1 MKTLLLALAGVLV
14 GVSLYAQGQL
24 SQIQGTVQDASGAA
38 VPGAVVKVTK
48 TDTGAVRT
56 VNSGADGAYVVA
68 DLPTGPYRVEVSKA
82 GFATAVQT
90 GIVLEVAT
98 NPTVNISLK
107 VGNVSEQ
114 VQVEANA
121 ALVETQATGLGA
133 VMENRRILE
142 LPLNGRVATD
152 LIQFTPAVVVQGV
165 AGNGGYPNTQ
175 QYVINGGQSF
185 GDAFWLDGSVFN
197 NPWDNANMPFPFP
210 DALQEFKVETSS
222 LTAQNGVHAGGTITG
237 VTKSGT
243 NSFHGDA
250 FEFFR
255 NGDLNGTNWSTHTN
269 DGVHR
274 NQFGGV
280 IGGPIKKDK
289 LFFFFGYQGTI
300 THSTTY
306 ANDFIPTAAM
316 IQGNFSACPADIAGL
331 TAAQKALFT
340 NNQLNAGT
348 SFDPAS
354 LKLANMLP
362 NNAVVNGCGETPLGL
377 ATQVN
382 EKQYVGRGDYQTSD
396 KNTIFGRYL
405 RSQYYRPPSLTVTP
419 TNLLTS
425 TQGGL
430 DDADQTWTAG
440 DTYLFSSTMV
450 NQFRASVDRTGIHR
464 FDANFVSSCDL
475 GVQNIYCGYVPHQ
488 STFAIGTAGVNGF
501 SVGPGTGGQAAA
513 HSTTYQLNNDVSW
526 VHGAHQVNFG
536 MGGSTYKLNFL
547 GNVYSQNSWTF
558 SNIPAFLLGQ
568 ITTLSESAPNPLV
581 QQKWFVNAYVQDTWK
596 VTSHFTVNVGLR
608 WEPSLPP
615 GMLNNAAYNF
625 NFANMIAGVKSKTYV
640 NAPPGLSFPGDPG
653 FQGLAGVQ
661 RQWNLFAPRVALAW
675 DPKGDGKMVIRAS
688 YGISYDYVN
697 GSMYVN
703 SADSPPFGNTT
714 ILTSGQFSNP
724 FAANPGANIFPYV
737 LSSNAPFVTGGT
749 YIAEQPN
756 LKTTQVSQWNFVI
769 QRQFGKDWVASA
781 TYTGSESDHLLSSY
795 DANPTVYT
803 GSCGTAGKA
812 PCPRLFTLNNDPSH
826 QYFNDVEIL
835 DSNGTSSYNGMILA
849 IQKRLSKGLSTNANY
864 TWSHCIGDLTIGN
877 STGNAGGGLQMLSTA
892 SGVGVPINRAYD
904 RGNCQSIEIG
914 GTFSSDRRQIFNWT
928 TVYETQK
935 YGNHF
940 ANAAFS
946 GWKISGIYRASSAP
960 WVTIGL
966 ATDNS
971 FTGVFS
977 PAANERPNATGQP
990 SLCANPSPTC
1000 WVNPAAFVSPAPG
1013 TFGNVGRSA
1022 VQGPAFFQIDMALSR
1037 EFRIR
1042 EGYTFEL
1049 RADAFN
1055 LPNSRRAGIAPPNL
1069 TAGASGLNLTLG
1081 TPGFG
1086 TITSSLDPRIMQL
1099 AAKFVF

>member
-14 GVSLYAQGQL
+14 GISLYAQGQL

-38 VPGAVVKVTK
+38 VPGAVVKITK
-48 TDTGAVRT
+48 TDTGTVRT
-56 VNSGADGAYVVA
+56 VNSGADGAYVAA
-68 DLPTGPYRVEVSKA
+68 DLPAGPYRVEVTKA

-90 GIVLEVAT
+90 GITLLVST
-98 NPTVNISLK
+98 NPTINVSLK

-121 ALVETQATGLGA
+121 ALVETQATGIGA
-133 VMENRRILE
+133 VIENRRILE

-152 LIQFTPAVVVQGV
+152 LIVLAGAVIPQGV

-222 LTAQNGVHAGGTITG
+222 LTAQNGVHAGGTITA

-255 NGDLNGTNWSTHTN
+255 NGDMNGTNWSTHTN

-274 NQFGGV
+274 NQFGGT
-280 IGGPIKKDK
+280 IGGPVKKDK

-300 THSTTY
+300 THSTTF
-306 ANDFIPTAAM
+306 ANDFIPTAQM
-316 IQGNFSACPADIAGL
+316 IAGNFSACPADVTGNAN
-331 TAAQKALFT
+331 FV
-340 NNQLNAGT
+340 NNQLKSGVV
-348 SFDPAS
+348 FDPAAV
-354 LKLANMLP
+354 KLANMLP
-362 NNAVVNGCGETPLGL
+362 PGATGCGLMPLGL
-377 ATQVN
+377 QTQVN
-382 EKQYVGRGDYQTSD
+382 EKQYVGRGDYQSSA

-464 FDANFVSSCDL
+464 FDANYVSSCDL
-475 GVQNIYCGYVPHQ
+475 GVVGIYCGYVPHQ
-488 STFAIGTAGVNGF
+488 STFTIGTAGVNGF
-501 SVGPGTGGQAAA
+501 AVGPGTGGQAAA

-526 VHGAHQVNFG
+526 VHGAHQINFG
-536 MGGSTYKLNFL
+536 FGASTYKMNFL
-547 GNVYSQNSWTF
+547 GNVYSQNQWTF
-558 SNIPAFLLGQ
+558 PNMASFLLGQ
-568 ITTLSESAPNPLV
+568 FANPGLSMSAPNPLV
-581 QQKWFVNAYVQDTWK
+581 QQKWLIDGYVQDTWK
-596 VTSHFTVNVGLR
+596 VTQHLTVNIGLR

-625 NFANMIAGVKSKTYV
+625 SLPNMLAGVVSKTYV

-653 FQGLAGVQ
+653 FHGLAGVQ
-661 RQWNLFAPRVALAW
+661 NQWNLFAPRVAVAY

-714 ILTSGQFSNP
+714 IFAGNSFSNP
-724 FAANPGANIFPYV
+724 YLSDPGGNIFPFV
-737 LSSNAPFVTGGT
+737 LSSNAPFVKGGI

-756 LKTTQVSQWNFVI
+756 LKTTEVHQWNFVI
-769 QRQFGKDWVASA
+769 QRQFGQDWVASG
-781 TYTGSESDHLLSSY
+781 TYTGSETENLLSSY
-795 DANPTVYT
+795 QVNPATIVACPGGAALTTCNTVANQNTR
-803 GSCGTAGKA
+803 
-812 PCPRLFTLNNDPSH
+812 RLFTVNNYPGAA
-826 QYFNDVEIL
+826 YYADVDNL
-835 DSNGTSSYNGMILA
+835 TSGGTSSYQGMILA
-849 IQKRLSKGLSTNANY
+849 IQKRLSKGLSTSANY

-877 STGNAGGGLQMLSTA
+877 STGNAGGGYAM
-892 SGVGVPINRAYD
+892 PNDRRYD
-904 RGNCQSIEIG
+904 RGNCQSVEIG
-914 GTFSSDRRQIFNWT
+914 GVFSSDRRQIFNWT
-928 TVYETQK
+928 TVYETPK
-935 YGNHF
+935 FSSRATNIL
-940 ANAAFS
+940 AS
-946 GWKISGIYRASSAP
+946 GWKMSGIYRASSAP
-960 WVTIGL
+960 WVTVSPS
-966 ATDNS
+966 TDVS
-971 FTGVFS
+971 LTG
-977 PAANERPNATGQP
+977 AAGAEQRPNYIGGSP
-990 SLCANPSPTC
+990 LCANPSPTC
-1000 WVNPAAFVSPAPG
+1000 WINPAALSPAAPG
-1013 TFGNVGRSA
+1013 TFGNLGRDSIQA
-1022 VQGPAFFQIDMALSR
+1022 PAFFQIDAALSR

-1042 EGYTFEL
+1042 EGYTLQF
-1049 RADAFN
+1049 RAEAFN
-1055 LPNSRRAGIAPPNL
+1055 LSNSRRAGIAPPSL
-1069 TAGASGLNLTLG
+1069 QAGASGLNLTYG

-1086 TITSSLDPRIMQL
+1086 TQTSSLDPRILQMAL
-1099 AAKFVF
+1099 KFVF